1 MKLSDLLKIHKHHAI
16 VEVMVDNNPRT
27 SNLNDY
33 LQGFIGTLNTAED
46 GHDITYSSSDTTM
59 SGFPLKVKFDL
70 SPIYM
75 SPLTFK
81 NNNFSNNDKRQS
93 IFYHIFCR
101 TKFLF

>member
-1 MKLSDLLKIHKHHAI
+1 
-16 VEVMVDNNPRT
+16 MVDNNPRT
-27 SNLNDY
+27 TNLNDY
-33 LQGFIGTLNTAED
+33 LQGFTDTPNITED
-46 GHDITYSSSDTTM
+46 GHDITYSSSSDTTM
-59 SGFPLKVKFDL
+59 SCFPLKVKFDF

-93 IFYHIFCR
+93 IFYHVFCR